1 MKRTIIL
8 STLLFGAGC
17 ATTQPEAF
25 ERRTRKFDV
34 GEYMKTAP
42 DTNKGSIF
50 SGGSSLFHD
59 ERPRSVGDVVV
70 VRIEEKDSALH
81 DSSTNLS
88 READVSVGI
97 SGSLTKL
104 APQAGLDDLFGYDQ
118 SSSLAGSGRVMK
130 KQEIRGVL
138 PVRVKQVLP
147 NGDLYVEGTKVVVVG
162 EEKRNLYVSGVVR
175 TADIL
180 QDGSVLSSRLADA
193 DISYITEG
201 DAADV
206 QRPGWLSRILTML
219 WPF

>member
-1 MKRTIIL
+1 MKRALLITLAL
-8 STLLFGAGC
+8 SAGC

-34 GEYMKTAP
+34 GEYIASAS
-42 DTNKGSIF
+42 DQNKGSLF
-50 SGGSSLFHD
+50 DGRSSLFQD
-59 ERPRSVGDVVV
+59 ERPRNVGDVVV

-81 DSSTNLS
+81 DSSTDLS
-88 READVSVGI
+88 RSADVNVGI
-97 SGSLTKL
+97 TGSLTKL
-104 APQAGLDDLFGYDQ
+104 APQAGLQEAFGFE
-118 SSSLAGSGRVMK
+118 SGSNMSGNGRIVK

-162 EEKRNLYVSGVVR
+162 DERRYLYVSGVVR
-175 TADIL
+175 SADIL

-193 DISYITEG
+193 DISYVTEG
-201 DAADV
+201 DAADQ
-206 QRPGWLSRILTML
+206 QRPGWLSKVLNII